1 MRVNLRN
8 KAGMVKRCK
17 LGFAWTMLFFGV
29 FVPLSRGDFKWTILA
44 LIISG
49 LTLGIGW
56 LVLPFFYNKI
66 YIQGLL
72 ENGYEPLNEID
83 RQQLIARKIIVD

>member
-1 MRVNLRN
+1 
-8 KAGMVKRCK
+8 MVKRCK
-17 LGFAWTMLFFGV
+17 LGFSWTMLFFGI
-29 FVPLSRGDFKWTILA
+29 FVPLIRGDFNWNILS

-49 LTLGIGW
+49 LTLGVGW

-72 ENGYEPLNEID
+72 ENGYEPLNDID
-83 RQQLIARKIIVD
+83 RQQLIARKIIID